1 LQLAD
6 GSVIDESRDVMLW
19 ALGKA
24 DPHKWLG
31 WYHKDKEGVLRQL
44 DALDSDFK
52 HHLDRY
58 KYATRYDDVDE
69 AQHRDAG
76 AVFLQDWN
84 RLLGEQA
91 ALSGEALGLLD
102 FATLPFVRQ
111 FRIADSD
118 WFDAQDWPHL
128 HRWLQ
133 DFLHSDAFQA
143 VMEKYKPWLETGDDI
158 AF

>member
-1 LQLAD
+1 MTQTDTPILWSFRRCPYAMRARLALKASGQRVHLREILLRDKPEPFLAASPKGTVPVLQLAD

-24 DPHKWLG
+24 DPHKWLAC
-31 WYHKDKEGVLRQL
+31 YHKDKEEVLRQL

-76 AVFLQDWN
+76 VVVL
-84 RLLGEQA
+84 
-91 ALSGEALGLLD
+91 
-102 FATLPFVRQ
+102 
-111 FRIADSD
+111 
-118 WFDAQDWPHL
+118 
-128 HRWLQ
+128 
-133 DFLHSDAFQA
+133 
-143 VMEKYKPWLETGDDI
+143 
-158 AF
+158 

>member
-1 LQLAD
+1 
-6 GSVIDESRDVMLW
+6 M
-19 ALGKA
+19 
-24 DPHKWLG
+24 
-31 WYHKDKEGVLRQL
+31 
-44 DALDSDFK
+44 
-52 HHLDRY
+52 
-58 KYATRYDDVDE
+58 
-69 AQHRDAG
+69 
-76 AVFLQDWN
+76 
-84 RLLGEQA
+84 GEQV